1 MMALFDDN
9 PITYGRTTVLIAVY
23 VSLFILLIII
33 MIVLKYKLNLWT
45 TQPLLPPPVLI
56 PMTRTQRRRGTQR
69 PIIHP
74 PPLDSRTQLM

>member
-1 MMALFDDN
+1 MMDLFDDN

-23 VSLFILLIII
+23 VSLLILLIII

-45 TQPLLPPPVLI
+45 TQPLLPPLVLI
-56 PMTRTQRRRGTQR
+56 PMTRTQRRRGTRR